1 MIVGN
6 TEYERSIAMRSEQG
20 LANAARSKREYDK
33 TNAKT
38 FSLKFNVKTDADIL
52 ELFETIDNKQGYI
65 KRLIREDIARNATKK
80 QLYVAN
86 SWTGAFI
93 EPVSSLNEGLR
104 LIEQFENRDRE
115 DGTFREDFYTIVD
128 QDHVSIL

>member
-1 MIVGN
+1 
-6 TEYERSIAMRSEQG
+6 MRTEQG
-20 LANAARSKREYDK
+20 KINAAIAHDRYDK
-33 TNAKT
+33 ENTRSVRMKLNI
-38 FSLKFNVKTDADIL
+38 KTDVDIL
-52 ELFETIDNKQGYI
+52 EHLETVGNKQGYI

>member
-1 MIVGN
+1 MMGR
-6 TEYERSIAMRSEQG
+6 TEEG
-20 LANAARSKREYDK
+20 KKNALLSREKYDK
-33 TNAKT
+33 ENTRPIK
-38 FSLKFNVKTDADIL
+38 FKFNLKTDADIL
-52 ELFETIDNKQGYI
+52 AKLDSVDNRQGYI

>member
-1 MIVGN
+1 
-6 TEYERSIAMRSEQG
+6 MRSEQG